1 MATYPAPADAPPA
14 EVDADV
20 LGQIALSRDEYER
33 ACDMLGRA
41 PSDVE
46 LGMIGALWSEHCGY
60 KHSRPLF
67 HHFPTDDE
75 RILTKLGDENAGA
88 IDIGDGWVAVMKIE
102 SHNHPSAIEPYEGA
116 ATGVGGIV
124 RDIFAMGAQ
133 PIALLDSL
141 RFGPLEDRRNRR
153 LCVGVVA
160 GIGGYGNCLGIPTVG
175 GELVVGDAYS
185 GNPLVNAMCLGIAR
199 RGGLI
204 SATAGPPGT
213 QLMIVGADTGRDG
226 LHGATFASVELDE
239 SSAERRPA
247 VQVGNPFLEKSL
259 MDACVGLVR
268 EHRDWLEGLQ
278 DCGAAGIT
286 SSTVEMAERA
296 NAGIRIQTQH
306 VPRRESGMTPYEVM
320 LSESQER
327 MIAAVKPAHVSDVE
341 DWFEHWDLHAEVIGE
356 VTDDGI
362 ARVFDGAREVAA
374 APVSLLTGAPAYT
387 PDAER
392 DPDAEARSRWD
403 PGSIPD
409 LDPSAA
415 NDALLKLLASPNIA
429 SKRWVY
435 RQYDHM
441 VGTNTVVLPGSDA
454 AVLRIRGVKQGLAV
468 CTDGPG
474 RAVELD
480 PYGGSA
486 RAVAEAARNIACTG
500 ARPIAVTDC
509 LNFANPERAPI
520 YYQLQESI
528 QGMADACRAFGTP
541 VVSGN
546 ASLYNESEDGPVT
559 PTPVVGM
566 LGIVSDVTKAVRM
579 AFQDEGDEIWLLGGS
594 LEQDA
599 STLGGSEYLSV
610 LHGRSAGPIEIA
622 LEAEV
627 ALIDVLVELAESCLL
642 KSAHDC
648 SDGGLAVAIAE
659 SAIAGEIGVQ
669 VEAEFSGRLDAT
681 LFGEAGA
688 RAIVS
693 AAPES
698 GSDLVEIAA
707 RLGAGAVRLGSVGG
721 DRLRIGELNLP
732 LQDAA
737 DVWNS
742 SLSNLLDG

>member
-1 MATYPAPADAPPA
+1 MTAWSPPADAAPA
-14 EVDADV
+14 VATDEVLA
-20 LGQIALSRDEYER
+20 QIALSREEYAL
-33 ACDMLGRA
+33 ACEMLGRA

-67 HHFPTDDE
+67 RHFPTDGE
-75 RILTKLGDENAGA
+75 QILTRLGEENAGA
-88 IDIGDGWVAVMKIE
+88 IDIGGGMVAVMKIE

-141 RFGPLEDRRNRR
+141 RFGPLDDPRNRR
-153 LCVGVVA
+153 LCVGVVE

-175 GELVVGDAYS
+175 GELVIGESYS
-185 GNPLVNAMCLGIAR
+185 GNPLVNAMCLGIAPS
-199 RGGLI
+199 GSLI

-213 QLMIVGADTGRDG
+213 LLMIVGADTGRDG

-268 EHRDWLEGLQ
+268 EHRAWLEGLQ

-296 NAGIRIQTQH
+296 GAGIRIQTQR
-306 VPRRESGMTPYEVM
+306 VPRRESGMSPYEVM

-327 MIAAVKPAHVSDVE
+327 MIAAVKPQHVDDVRS
-341 DWFEHWDLHAEVIGE
+341 WFERWELHAEVIGE
-356 VTDDGI
+356 VTGDGI
-362 ARVFDGAREVAA
+362 ARVLDGEREVAA
-374 APVSLLTGAPAYT
+374 VPVLVMTSPPSYT

-392 DPDAEARSRWD
+392 DTSSAARAAFD
-403 PGSIPD
+403 PSTLPD
-409 LDPSAA
+409 LAPSDA
-415 NDALLKLLASPNIA
+415 NDALLRLLASPNIA

-441 VGTNTVVLPGSDA
+441 VGTNTVVAPGSDA
-454 AVLRIRGVKQGLAV
+454 SVLRIRGLQQGLAV

-474 RAVELD
+474 RAVEVD
-480 PYGGSA
+480 PYAGA
-486 RAVAEAARNIACTG
+486 VRAVSEAARNVACTG
-500 ARPIAVTDC
+500 ARPAAVTDC
-509 LNFANPERAPI
+509 LNFANPERPAI
-520 YYQLQESI
+520 YHQLQESI
-528 QGMADACRAFGTP
+528 KGMADACRAFGTP

-566 LGIVSDVTKAVRM
+566 LGIISDVRQAVRM
-579 AFQDEGDEIWLLGGS
+579 AFQDEGDEVWLLGSG
-594 LEQDA
+594 LEQEA
-599 STLGGSEYLSV
+599 SSLGGSEYLQ
-610 LHGRSAGPIEIA
+610 LQHGMSAGPIDVD
-622 LEAEV
+622 LEAETRLV
-627 ALIDVLVELAESCLL
+627 DALVELAEAGAL

-648 SDGGLAVAIAE
+648 SDGGLAVALAE
-659 SAIAGEIGVQ
+659 CAITGGVGLT
-669 VEAEFSGRLDAT
+669 VDADIVGRLDAA

-693 AAPES
+693 AKPGA
-698 GSDLVEIAA
+698 DLTRVGVKI
-707 RLGAGAVRLGSVGG
+707 GTVGG
-721 DRLRIGELNLP
+721 DRIQLGPIDVP
-732 LQDAA
+732 LDEASEA
-737 DVWNS
+737 WES
-742 SLSNLLDG
+742 ALANLLDG

>member
-1 MATYPAPADAPPA
+1 MTSVPPPADAPA
-14 EVDADV
+14 AQVDDHV
-20 LGQIALSRDEYER
+20 LAQIALSRDEYER

-67 HHFPTDDE
+67 HHFPTEDE

-141 RFGPLEDRRNRR
+141 RFGPLEYRRNRR
-153 LCVGVVA
+153 LCSGVVA

-175 GELVVGDAYS
+175 GELVVGESYS
-185 GNPLVNAMCLGIAR
+185 GNPLVNAMCLGIAP
-199 RGGLI
+199 RGSLI

-268 EHRDWLEGLQ
+268 EHREWLEGLQ

-286 SSTVEMAERA
+286 SATVEMAERA
-296 NAGIRIQTQH
+296 HAGIRIETRD

-327 MIAAVKPAHVSDVE
+327 MIAAVKPQHVRDVQ
-341 DWFEHWDLHAEVIGE
+341 DWFAHWDLHAEVIGE
-356 VTDDGI
+356 VTDDGV
-362 ARVFDGAREVAA
+362 ARVLDGEREVAA
-374 APVSLLTGAPAYT
+374 APVSVLTSPPAYT
-387 PDAER
+387 PAAER
-392 DPDAEARSRWD
+392 DADAASRAAWD
-403 PGSIPD
+403 PASLPD
-409 LDPSAA
+409 LRPNEAS
-415 NDALLKLLASPNIA
+415 DALLRLLASPNIA

-441 VGTNTVVLPGSDA
+441 VGTNTVVTPGSDA
-454 AVLRIRGVKQGLAV
+454 AVLRIRGLKQGLAV

-480 PYGGSA
+480 PYAGAA
-486 RAVAEAARNIACTG
+486 RTVAEAARNIACTG
-500 ARPIAVTDC
+500 ARPVAVTDC

-520 YYQLQESI
+520 YFQLRESI
-528 QGMADACRAFGTP
+528 RGMADACRALDTP

-566 LGIVSDVTKAVRM
+566 LGIIDDVTQAVRV
-579 AFQDEGDEIWLLGGS
+579 AFRDEGDDIWLLGGT
-594 LEQDA
+594 LEQEP
-599 STLGGSEYLSV
+599 STLGGSEYLADR
-610 LHGRSAGPIEIA
+610 HGLAAGPIA
-622 LEAEV
+622 VDLERERA
-627 ALIDVLVELAESCLL
+627 LVETLVDAAEAGIIR
-642 KSAHDC
+642 SAHDC
-648 SDGGLAVAIAE
+648 ADGGLAVALVE
-659 SAIAGEIGVQ
+659 SAIAGEIGFTI
-669 VEAEFSGRLDAT
+669 ETELSGRIDAA

-688 RAIVS
+688 RAVVS
-693 AAPES
+693 APPQQASSLAAIASRHGAPATRI
-698 GSDLVEIAA
+698 G
-707 RLGAGAVRLGSVGG
+707 RVGG
-721 DRLRIGELNLP
+721 DRVEIGGISLP
-732 LQDAA
+732 LARAA
-737 DVWNS
+737 DAWNS
-742 SLSNLLDG
+742 ALATLLDD

>member
-1 MATYPAPADAPPA
+1 MTSYPPPGDAPPA
-14 EVDADV
+14 DVDDEVLA
-20 LGQIALSRDEYER
+20 QIALSRDEYER

-41 PSDVE
+41 PTDVE

-67 HHFPTDDE
+67 HHFPTEDE
-75 RILTKLGDENAGA
+75 RILTNLGEENAGA

-153 LCVGVVA
+153 LCTGVVA

-175 GELVVGDAYS
+175 GELVVGESYS
-185 GNPLVNAMCLGIAR
+185 GNPLVNAMCLGIAPH
-199 RGGLI
+199 GSLI

-239 SSAERRPA
+239 ASAERRPA

-268 EHRDWLEGLQ
+268 DHRDWLEGLQ

-286 SSTVEMAERA
+286 SSTVEMADRA
-296 NAGIRIQTQH
+296 NAGIRIQTRH

-327 MIAAVKPAHVSDVE
+327 MIAAVKPAHVADVQA
-341 DWFEHWDLHAEVIGE
+341 WFEHWDLHAEVIGE
-356 VTDDGI
+356 VTSDGI
-362 ARVFDGAREVAA
+362 ARVFDGEVEVAA
-374 APVSLLTGAPAYT
+374 APVSVMTSPPSYT
-387 PDAER
+387 PRAER
-392 DPDAEARSRWD
+392 DHDAAARAGWD
-403 PGSIPD
+403 PGSLPD
-409 LDPSAA
+409 LDPADA
-415 NDALLKLLASPNIA
+415 NDILLRLLASPNIA

-441 VGTNTVVLPGSDA
+441 VGTNTVVTPGSDA
-454 AVLRIRGVKQGLAV
+454 AVLRIRGLRQGLAL

-480 PYGGSA
+480 PYAGAA
-486 RAVAEAARNIACTG
+486 RAVAEAARNVACTG
-500 ARPIAVTDC
+500 ARPVAVTDC
-509 LNFANPERAPI
+509 LNFANPERAAI
-520 YYQLQESI
+520 YFQLRESI
-528 QGMADACRAFGTP
+528 RGMADACRAFQTP

-559 PTPVVGM
+559 PTPVIGM
-566 LGIVSDVTKAVRM
+566 LGIIADVAKSVPM
-579 AFQDEGDEIWLLGGS
+579 AFQDEGDEIWLLGSGP
-594 LEQDA
+594 EQSSA
-599 STLGGSEYLSV
+599 SLGGSEYLSV
-610 LHGRSAGPIEIA
+610 IHGREAGPIEVNLDAEAA
-622 LEAEV
+622 LVNALVAAAEAG
-627 ALIDVLVELAESCLL
+627 LL

-648 SDGGLAVAIAE
+648 ADGGLAVAICE
-659 SAIAGEIGVQ
+659 SAFVGNIGAVVDAEIT
-669 VEAEFSGRLDAT
+669 GRLDAA

-688 RAIVS
+688 RAVVS
-693 AAPES
+693 AGPGA
-698 GSDLVEIAA
+698 DLSNIGIRIGV
-707 RLGAGAVRLGSVGG
+707 VSG
-721 DRLRIGELNLP
+721 DRIQLGPIDMALGEASQVWTAALP
-732 LQDAA
+732 D
-737 DVWNS
+737 
-742 SLSNLLDG
+742 LLDG

>member
-1 MATYPAPADAPPA
+1 MTAWSPPADAAPA
-14 EVDADV
+14 VATDEVLA
-20 LGQIALSRDEYER
+20 QIALSREEYAL
-33 ACDMLGRA
+33 ACEMLGRA

-67 HHFPTDDE
+67 RHFPTDGE
-75 RILTKLGDENAGA
+75 QILTRLGEENAGA
-88 IDIGDGWVAVMKIE
+88 IDIGGGMVAVMKIE

-141 RFGPLEDRRNRR
+141 RFGPLDDPRNRR
-153 LCVGVVA
+153 LCVGVVE

-175 GELVVGDAYS
+175 GELVIGESYS
-185 GNPLVNAMCLGIAR
+185 GNPLVNAMCLGIAPS
-199 RGGLI
+199 GSLI

-213 QLMIVGADTGRDG
+213 LLMIVGADTGRDG

-268 EHRDWLEGLQ
+268 EHRAWLEGLQ

-296 NAGIRIQTQH
+296 GAGIRIQTQR
-306 VPRRESGMTPYEVM
+306 VPRRESGMSPYEVM

-327 MIAAVKPAHVSDVE
+327 MIAAVKPQHVDDVRS
-341 DWFEHWDLHAEVIGE
+341 WFERWELHAEVIGE
-356 VTDDGI
+356 VTGDGI
-362 ARVFDGAREVAA
+362 ARVLDGEREVAA
-374 APVSLLTGAPAYT
+374 VPVLVMTSPPSYT

-392 DPDAEARSRWD
+392 DTSSAARAAFD
-403 PGSIPD
+403 PSTLPD
-409 LDPSAA
+409 LAPSDA
-415 NDALLKLLASPNIA
+415 NDALLRLLASPNIA

-441 VGTNTVVLPGSDA
+441 VGTSTVVAPGSDA
-454 AVLRIRGVKQGLAV
+454 SVLRIRGLQQGLAV

-474 RAVELD
+474 RAVEVD
-480 PYGGSA
+480 PYAGA
-486 RAVAEAARNIACTG
+486 VRAVSEAARNVACTG
-500 ARPIAVTDC
+500 ARPAAVTDC
-509 LNFANPERAPI
+509 LNFANPERPAI
-520 YYQLQESI
+520 YHQLQESI
-528 QGMADACRAFGTP
+528 KGMADACRAFGTP

-566 LGIVSDVTKAVRM
+566 LGIISDVRQAVRM
-579 AFQDEGDEIWLLGGS
+579 AFQDEGDEVWLLGSG
-594 LEQDA
+594 LEQEA
-599 STLGGSEYLSV
+599 SSLGGSEYLQ
-610 LHGRSAGPIEIA
+610 LQHGMSAGPIDVD
-622 LEAEV
+622 LEAETRLV
-627 ALIDVLVELAESCLL
+627 DALVELAEAGAL

-648 SDGGLAVAIAE
+648 SDGGLAVALAE
-659 SAIAGEIGVQ
+659 CAITGGVGLT
-669 VEAEFSGRLDAT
+669 VDADIVGRLDAA

-693 AAPES
+693 TPPGA
-698 GSDLVEIAA
+698 DLTRMGVKI
-707 RLGAGAVRLGSVGG
+707 GTVGG
-721 DRLRIGELNLP
+721 DRIQLGPIDVP
-732 LQDAA
+732 LDEASEAWSQALA
-737 DVWNS
+737 K
-742 SLSNLLDG
+742 LLAG

>member
-1 MATYPAPADAPPA
+1 MSEAPDVPVSARAASFHVDD
-14 EVDADV
+14 EVLA
-20 LGQIALSRDEYER
+20 QIALSRDEYDR

-41 PSDVE
+41 PTDVE

-67 HHFPTDDE
+67 HHFPTESD
-75 RILTKLGDENAGA
+75 RTLTKLGDENAGA

-141 RFGPLEDRRNRR
+141 RFGPLENPRNRR
-153 LCVGVVA
+153 LCVGVVE
-160 GIGGYGNCLGIPTVG
+160 GIAGYGNSIGIPTVG
-175 GELVVGDAYS
+175 GELVVGESYS
-185 GNPLVNAMCLGIAR
+185 GNPLVNAMCLGIAPSDS
-199 RGGLI
+199 LI

-296 NAGIRIQTQH
+296 AVGIRIQTQN
-306 VPRRESGMTPYEVM
+306 VPRRESGMTAYEVM

-327 MIAAVKPAHVSDVE
+327 MIAAVKPDHVVDVQR
-341 DWFEHWDLHAEVIGE
+341 WFDHWDLHAEVIGE
-356 VTDDGI
+356 VTDDGL
-362 ARVFDGAREVAA
+362 ARVLNGDLEVAA
-374 APVSLLTGAPAYT
+374 APVSVLTSPPSYT
-387 PDAER
+387 PVAEQ
-392 DPDAEARSRWD
+392 DPDAAARS
-403 PGSIPD
+403 SMD
-409 LDPSAA
+409 LATLTDLPPSKA
-415 NDALLKLLASPNIA
+415 NDALLQLLASPNVA

-441 VGTNTVVLPGSDA
+441 VGTNTVVAPGSDA
-454 AVLRIRGVKQGLAV
+454 AVLRIRGIRQGLAV

-474 RAVELD
+474 RLVELD
-480 PYGGSA
+480 PYAGAA
-486 RAVAEAARNIACTG
+486 RAVAEAARNVACAG
-500 ARPIAVTDC
+500 ARPVAVTDC

-520 YYQLQESI
+520 YQQLQESI
-528 QGMADACRAFGTP
+528 RGMSDACRAFEIP

-566 LGIVSDVTKAVRM
+566 LGIIDDVRQAVRM
-579 AFQDEGDEIWLLGGS
+579 AFQDEGDEVWLLGAG
-594 LEQDA
+594 LVQDV
-599 STLGGSEYLSV
+599 SSLGGSEYVQLQ
-610 LHGRSAGPIEIA
+610 HGMSAGPIEVD
-622 LEAEV
+622 LQAEV
-627 ALIDVLVELAESCLL
+627 ELVDVLVAASEAGLL

-659 SAIAGEIGVQ
+659 SAIAGGIGV
-669 VEAEFSGRLDAT
+669 VCELGEADRLDAA
-681 LFGEAGA
+681 LFGESGA

-693 AAPES
+693 TSP
-698 GSDLVEIAA
+698 GA
-707 RLGAGAVRLGSVGG
+707 RLSHVGTRIGFVGG
-721 DRLRIGELNLP
+721 GRIQLGTIDVSLEE
-732 LQDAA
+732 ASE
-737 DVWNS
+737 VWNS
-742 SLSNLLDG
+742 ALADLLDGS

>member
-1 MATYPAPADAPPA
+1 
-14 EVDADV
+14 
-20 LGQIALSRDEYER
+20 
-33 ACDMLGRA
+33 MLGRA

-67 HHFPTDDE
+67 HHFPTEDE
-75 RILTKLGDENAGA
+75 RILTRLGEENAGA
-88 IDIGDGWVAVMKIE
+88 IDIGGGMVAVMKIE

-141 RFGPLEDRRNRR
+141 RFGPLDHPEQGRRNRR
-153 LCVGVVA
+153 LCAGVVA

-175 GELVVGDAYS
+175 GELVIGESYS
-185 GNPLVNAMCLGIAR
+185 GNPLVNAMCLGIAPH
-199 RGGLI
+199 GSLI

-296 NAGIRIQTQH
+296 GVGLRIQTRN

-327 MIAAVKPAHVSDVE
+327 MIAAVKRPHVADVRR
-341 DWFEHWDLHAEVIGE
+341 WFEHWDLHAEVIGE
-356 VTDDGI
+356 ATDDGI
-362 ARVFDGAREVAA
+362 ARVFDGDHEVAA
-374 APVSLLTGAPAYT
+374 ASVSVLTNPPAYT
-387 PDAER
+387 PDAVR
-392 DPDAEARSRWD
+392 DPDAAARAAWD
-403 PGSIPD
+403 PSELPD
-409 LDPSAA
+409 LATPAAASAA
-415 NDALLKLLASPNIA
+415 LLRLLASPNIA

-441 VGTNTVVLPGSDA
+441 VGTNTVIAPGSDA
-454 AVLRIRGVKQGLAV
+454 AVLRIRGLKQGLALT
-468 CTDGPG
+468 TDGPG

-480 PYGGSA
+480 PYSGAA
-486 RAVAEAARNIACTG
+486 RAVAEAARNVACTG
-500 ARPIAVTDC
+500 ARPVAVTDC
-509 LNFANPERAPI
+509 LNFANPERASI
-520 YYQLQESI
+520 YFQLSESI
-528 QGMADACRAFGTP
+528 RGLADACRMFGAP

-546 ASLYNESEDGPVT
+546 ASLYNESEDGPVV

-566 LGIVSDVTKAVRM
+566 LGVISDVTQAVPM
-579 AFQDEGDEIWLLGGS
+579 AFQDAGDTIWLLGSGQ
-594 LEQDA
+594 EQDA
-599 STLGGSEYLSV
+599 AALGGSEYLDV
-610 LHGRSAGPIEIA
+610 MYDRCAGPITVD
-622 LEAEV
+622 LEAEA
-627 ALIDVLVELAESCLL
+627 ALVDALVGLAETGAL

-648 SDGGLAVAIAE
+648 SDGGLAVALAE
-659 SAIAGEIGVQ
+659 SAIAGGLGIAVEIGDVH
-669 VEAEFSGRLDAT
+669 RLDAA
-681 LFGEAGA
+681 LFGEVGA
-688 RAIVS
+688 QAVVS
-693 AAPES
+693 ADRS
-698 GSDLVEIAA
+698 VDLSQH
-707 RLGAGAVRLGSVGG
+707 GVRIGQVGG
-721 DRLRIGELNLP
+721 DRLQIGPIGVRLADASEVWESALP
-732 LQDAA
+732 R
-737 DVWNS
+737 
-742 SLSNLLDG
+742 LLGS

>member
-1 MATYPAPADAPPA
+1 MTSYPPPGDALPADVDD
-14 EVDADV
+14 EVLA
-20 LGQIALSRDEYER
+20 QIALSRDEYER
-33 ACDMLGRA
+33 ACEMLGRA
-41 PSDVE
+41 PTDVE

-67 HHFPTDDE
+67 HHFPTEDE
-75 RILTKLGDENAGA
+75 RILTNLGEENAGA

-153 LCVGVVA
+153 LCTGVVA

-175 GELVVGDAYS
+175 GELVVGESYS
-185 GNPLVNAMCLGIAR
+185 GNPLVNAMCLGIAPH
-199 RGGLI
+199 GSLI

-239 SSAERRPA
+239 ASAERRPA

-268 EHRDWLEGLQ
+268 DHRDWLEGLQ

-296 NAGIRIQTQH
+296 RSGIRIQTRH

-327 MIAAVKPAHVSDVE
+327 MIAAVKPEHVADVE
-341 DWFEHWDLHAEVIGE
+341 AWFEHWGLHAEVIGE

-362 ARVFDGAREVAA
+362 ARVFDGEAEVAA
-374 APVSLLTGAPAYT
+374 APVSVMTSPPAYT
-387 PDAER
+387 PQAER
-392 DPDAEARSRWD
+392 DSDARARADWD
-403 PGSIPD
+403 PGSLLD
-409 LDPSAA
+409 LDPADA
-415 NDALLKLLASPNIA
+415 NDVLLRLLASPNIA

-441 VGTNTVVLPGSDA
+441 VGTNTVVTPGSDA
-454 AVLRIRGVKQGLAV
+454 AVLRIRGLRQGLAV

-480 PYGGSA
+480 PYAGAA
-486 RAVAEAARNIACTG
+486 RAVAEAARNVACTG
-500 ARPIAVTDC
+500 ARPVAVTDC
-509 LNFANPERAPI
+509 LNFANPERAAI
-520 YYQLQESI
+520 YFQLSESI
-528 QGMADACRAFGTP
+528 RGMANACRAFGTP

-566 LGIVSDVTKAVRM
+566 LGIISDVTRAVRM
-579 AFQDEGDEIWLLGGS
+579 AFRDDGDEIWLLGSGF
-594 LEQDA
+594 EQRV
-599 STLGGSEYLSV
+599 SSLGGSEYLSV
-610 LHGRSAGPIEIA
+610 IQGREAGPVEID
-622 LEAEV
+622 LEAEA
-627 ALIDVLVELAESCLL
+627 ALIDALVEASEAGLL

-648 SDGGLAVAIAE
+648 SDGGLAVAISE
-659 SAIAGEIGVQ
+659 SAIAGDIGVE
-669 VEAEFSGRLDAT
+669 VEIDAISRLDAA

-688 RAIVS
+688 RAVVS
-693 AAPES
+693 AEP
-698 GSDLVEIAA
+698 GTDLSLIGTRIGV
-707 RLGAGAVRLGSVGG
+707 VRG
-721 DRLRIGELNLP
+721 DRIQLGPIDLP
-732 LQDAA
+732 LDEASDAWESA
-737 DVWNS
+737 
-742 SLSNLLDG
+742 LPRLLD

>member
-1 MATYPAPADAPPA
+1 MSEAPPPA
-14 EVDADV
+14 VVDDEVLA
-20 LGQIALSRDEYER
+20 QIALSRDEYDH
-33 ACDMLGRA
+33 ACEMLGRK
-41 PSDVE
+41 PTDVE

-67 HHFPTDDE
+67 HHFPTESD
-75 RILTKLGDENAGA
+75 RTLTKLGDENAGA

-102 SHNHPSAIEPYEGA
+102 SHNPPSAIEPYEGA

-141 RFGPLEDRRNRR
+141 RFGPLDDDAVGGRNRR
-153 LCVGVVA
+153 LCTGVVA

-175 GELVVGDAYS
+175 GELVFSESYS
-185 GNPLVNAMCLGIAR
+185 GNPLVNAMCLGIAPS
-199 RGGLI
+199 GGLI

-286 SSTVEMAERA
+286 SATVEMAERA
-296 NAGIRIQTQH
+296 EAGIRIQTER
-306 VPRRESGMTPYEVM
+306 VPRRESGMTPYDVM

-327 MIAAVKPAHVSDVE
+327 MIAAVKPLHVE
-341 DWFEHWDLHAEVIGE
+341 DVQRWFEHWDLHAEVIGE
-356 VTDDGI
+356 VTDDGL
-362 ARVFDGAREVAA
+362 ARVFDGEREVAS
-374 APVSLLTGAPAYT
+374 APVALLTGPPAYT
-387 PDAER
+387 PDAAR
-392 DPDAEARSRWD
+392 DPEAAARADWD
-403 PGSIPD
+403 PATLPD
-409 LDPSAA
+409 LAPEHA
-415 NDALLKLLASPNIA
+415 NQALLDLLRSPNIA

-435 RQYDHM
+435 QQYDHM
-441 VGTNTVVLPGSDA
+441 VGTNTVVVPGSDA
-454 AVLRIRGVKQGLAV
+454 AVLRIRGISQGLAV

-480 PYGGSA
+480 PFVGAA
-486 RAVAEAARNIACTG
+486 RAVAEAARNVACTG

-520 YYQLQESI
+520 YYQLRESI
-528 QGMADACRAFGTP
+528 RGMSEACRAFEIP

-546 ASLYNESEDGPVT
+546 ASLYNESEDGPVA

-566 LGIVSDVTKAVRM
+566 LGLVADARQAVRS
-579 AFQDEGDEIWLLGGS
+579 AFQNEGDEVWLLGS
-594 LEQDA
+594 ATAAA
-599 STLGGSEYLSV
+599 SSLGGSEFLHV
-610 LHGRSAGPIEIA
+610 RHGRSAGPIAID
-622 LEAEV
+622 LEAER
-627 ALIDVLVELAESCLL
+627 ALVELLVAAAEARLL
-642 KSAHDC
+642 QSAHDC
-648 SDGGLAVAIAE
+648 SDGGLAIAIAE
-659 SAIAGEIGVQ
+659 SAIQGEIGVT
-669 VEAEFSGRLDAT
+669 VELDIGARLDAA

-688 RAIVS
+688 RAVVS
-693 AAPES
+693 VSPAV
-698 GSDLVEIAA
+698 SDDLQKLARSRGVPVE
-707 RLGAGAVRLGSVGG
+707 RLGAVGG
-721 DRLRIGELNLP
+721 EDLQIGPIQLALSEASEAWGEALP
-732 LQDAA
+732 A
-737 DVWNS
+737 
-742 SLSNLLDG
+742 LLDGR

>member
-1 MATYPAPADAPPA
+1 MTISPPPADAAPA
-14 EVDADV
+14 VATDEVLA
-20 LGQIALSRDEYER
+20 QIALSREEYAL
-33 ACDMLGRA
+33 ACEMLGRA

-67 HHFPTDDE
+67 HHFPTDGE
-75 RILTKLGDENAGA
+75 HILTRLGEENAGA
-88 IDIGDGWVAVMKIE
+88 IDIGGGMVAVMKIE

-141 RFGPLEDRRNRR
+141 RFGPLDDPRNRR
-153 LCVGVVA
+153 LCVGVVE

-175 GELVVGDAYS
+175 GELVIGESYS
-185 GNPLVNAMCLGIAR
+185 GNPLVNAMCLGIAPR
-199 RGGLI
+199 DSLI

-268 EHRDWLEGLQ
+268 EHREWLEGLQ

-296 NAGIRIQTQH
+296 GTGIRIQTQR
-306 VPRRESGMTPYEVM
+306 VPRRESGMSPYEVM

-327 MIAAVKPAHVSDVE
+327 MIAAVKPQHVDDVRA
-341 DWFEHWDLHAEVIGE
+341 WFEHWELHAEVIGE
-356 VTDDGI
+356 VTGDGI
-362 ARVFDGAREVAA
+362 ARVLDGEREVAA
-374 APVSLLTGAPAYT
+374 APVSVMTNPPSYT
-387 PDAER
+387 PDAKR
-392 DPDAEARSRWD
+392 DPSSAARAAFD
-403 PGSIPD
+403 PSTLPD
-409 LDPSAA
+409 LAPAAA
-415 NDALLKLLASPNIA
+415 NDALLRLLSSPNIA

-441 VGTNTVVLPGSDA
+441 VGTNTVVTPGSDA
-454 AVLRIRGVKQGLAV
+454 AVLRIRGLQQGLAV

-480 PYGGSA
+480 PYAGA
-486 RAVAEAARNIACTG
+486 VRAVAEAARNVACTG
-500 ARPIAVTDC
+500 ARPVAVTDC
-509 LNFANPERAPI
+509 LNFANPERPAI
-520 YYQLQESI
+520 YHQLQESI
-528 QGMADACRAFGTP
+528 TGMADACRAFGTP

-566 LGIVSDVTKAVRM
+566 LGIISDVQQAVRM
-579 AFQDEGDEIWLLGGS
+579 AFQDEGDEVWLLGAG

-599 STLGGSEYLSV
+599 LSLGGSEYLQ
-610 LHGRSAGPIEIA
+610 LQHGMSAGPIDVN
-622 LEAEV
+622 LDAEV
-627 ALIDVLVELAESCLL
+627 QLVNALVALAEAGAL

-648 SDGGLAVAIAE
+648 SDGGLAVALAE
-659 SAIAGEIGVQ
+659 CAIAGGVGLTVDAEIK
-669 VEAEFSGRLDAT
+669 GRLDAA

-693 AAPES
+693 TQPSA
-698 GSDLVEIAA
+698 DLTRIGVKI
-707 RLGAGAVRLGSVGG
+707 GTVGG
-721 DRLRIGELNLP
+721 DRIQLGPIDMPLAEASEAWESALP
-732 LQDAA
+732 
-737 DVWNS
+737 
-742 SLSNLLDG
+742 NLLDGS